1 MKVLMRDRDLSD
13 RYIRFAQQVGADGF
27 DIHNPG
33 NIPGFKEQGYPDLD
47 GLRQLKAKL
56 RAAGLSIFRVAPP
69 TPRKY
74 LLGQPGGEE
83 ELERLCKAVEV
94 LGQADIPIMSMPVH
108 LEDNPGYRGG
118 VQKEHRGGYTM
129 FGFEMEAMRR
139 RLAAEPQEMHATVEA
154 YWDRAV
160 QMYQR
165 LVPIAENVGV
175 RLVIHPSDP
184 P

>member
-47 GLRQLKAKL
+47 GLLQLKAKL

-69 TPRKY
+69 DPRKFM
-74 LLGQPGGEE
+74 LGQPGGEE
-83 ELERLCKAVEV
+83 ELDQLARTVSV
-94 LGQADIPIMSMPVH
+94 LGRAGIPIMSMPVH

-118 VQKEHRGGYTM
+118 VAKEHRGGYTM
-129 FGFEMEAMRR
+129 HAFELALMRQR
-139 RLAAEPQEMHATVEA
+139 MAAEPK
-154 YWDRAV
+154 
-160 QMYQR
+160 
-165 LVPIAENVGV
+165 
-175 RLVIHPSDP
+175 
-184 P
+184 